1 MFTPA
6 LFKTVKKWEK
16 CKCPSANE
24 WVSKTCYIHKKYYST
39 IKNEVLIHCITQ
51 INLKNIMLSEKS
63 QSQKST
69 HSMIPLI

>member
-24 WVSKTCYIHKKYYST
+24 WVSKTCYIHKKYYA
-39 IKNEVLIHCITQ
+39 K
-51 INLKNIMLSEKS
+51 
-63 QSQKST
+63 
-69 HSMIPLI
+69 